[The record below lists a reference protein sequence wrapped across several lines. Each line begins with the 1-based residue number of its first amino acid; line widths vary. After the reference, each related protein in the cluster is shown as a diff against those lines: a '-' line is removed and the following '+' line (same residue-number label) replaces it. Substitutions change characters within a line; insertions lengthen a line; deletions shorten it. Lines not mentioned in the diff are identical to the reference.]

1 MKTTVILALALLG
14 YASVQAGEGD
24 APGRLS
30 EPVQATDAYEVFGAP
45 LDGTPAARPL
55 GVVIADESA
64 WEDGEVAVRAR
75 VAQVC
80 QRKGCFLIAQ
90 DGEHVARVT
99 FRDYGFFVPTDSTG
113 KTVTLVGTLG
123 RRTLDEAQAKH
134 YAEDAGKNPAEVT
147 GPQMEY
153 AIVASSVIIPRS

>member
-1 MKTTVILALALLG
+1 MKTTAFIVLAVLTLAS
-14 YASVQAGEGD
+14 AQAGEGD
-24 APGRLS
+24 APVRLS
-30 EPVQATDAYEVFGAP
+30 EPVQATEAYEVFGAP
-45 LDGTPAARPL
+45 LDEPPRARPL
-55 GVVIADESA
+55 AEVIADEAA
-64 WEDGEVAVRAR
+64 WEDGDVAIRAR

-99 FRDYGFFVPTDSTG
+99 FRDYGFFVPTDSSG

-134 YAEDAGKNPAEVT
+134 YAEDAGKDPANVT

>member
-1 MKTTVILALALLG
+1 
-14 YASVQAGEGD
+14 
-24 APGRLS
+24 
-30 EPVQATDAYEVFGAP
+30 
-45 LDGTPAARPL
+45 
-55 GVVIADESA
+55 
-64 WEDGEVAVRAR
+64 
-75 VAQVC
+75 VC